1 MDLDITP
8 SELLHSY
15 LDGELEQELE
25 LTLFSHLNSS
35 PELRNEMR
43 DVLALKRAVRSDK
56 VAFTPPLAATAA
68 VFGTLGMSV
77 PATMSALGGASWLSA
92 IWSKVWIP
100 IVSAG
105 ASALITVGAINGFS
119 DGDNSSATDN
129 TGNQSLGNVAN
140 VLPQELPMLVAPEY
154 NQSQLI
160 EKSTSSSIHS
170 HPTSEN
176 TNAGESAEAKT
187 EVRTKVITK
196 IKYVYL
202 PSPSK
207 ESSSI
212 SSNSGNSSAD
222 NGKATSSNNSSN
234 SSEPSVTTL
243 TDELKRRA
251 NESSTIRDEQSAST
265 LPTAMTSSLQ
275 KAQLRTSQFVAIPA
289 VNSQGNPESAQEIL
303 LGGTSAEVISAERVS
318 STPIPVEID
327 KRFSI
332 GIRGIASSSLVTVP
346 AQAQSNV
353 FNNTAFSLLYW
364 ASPNLGLGIEF
375 GREPFA
381 MNFTGVEGAT
391 RVRYQVHPSLM
402 WGSAVMQ
409 LRMNSI
415 SGFRPFVQ
423 LNAGF
428 TEYGLMPR
436 LTIGTQYYLTK
447 SVSMS
452 AGFESPWLLYNHQN
466 QWFSTPKAG
475 FTYGFMFKF

>member
-1 MDLDITP
+1 MDLEITP

-43 DVLALKRAVRSDK
+43 DMLALKNAVRSDK

-77 PATMSALGGASWLSA
+77 PATMSAVGGASWLSA
-92 IWSKVWIP
+92 VWSKIWIP
-100 IVSAG
+100 LVSAG
-105 ASALITVGAINGFS
+105 AGALVTVGAINGVS
-119 DGDNSSATDN
+119 DSQSASSKDITAT
-129 TGNQSLGNVAN
+129 TSENVINA
-140 VLPQELPMLVAPEY
+140 VPQELPMIAVPEYRQEQSASTHSHLSSMGSNSVQSAPE
-154 NQSQLI
+154 I
-160 EKSTSSSIHS
+160 
-170 HPTSEN
+170 
-176 TNAGESAEAKT
+176 
-187 EVRTKVITK
+187 RTKIVTK

-202 PSPSK
+202 PSPSTQSSAQVSTQ
-207 ESSSI
+207 SSSSPVI
-212 SSNSGNSSAD
+212 
-222 NGKATSSNNSSN
+222 
-234 SSEPSVTTL
+234 
-243 TDELKRRA
+243 
-251 NESSTIRDEQSAST
+251 QSASSTNYSSLKTRNNTEGSSESQASIISDELRRRASEGSASSDEKQSTST
-265 LPTAMTSSLQ
+265 LPIASTASLQ
-275 KAQLRTSQFVAIPA
+275 KAQLRTSNFV
-289 VNSQGNPESAQEIL
+289 VNQKASSEIQESGQEVL
-303 LGGTSAEVISAERVS
+303 LGGTSPEVISAERVE

-332 GIRGIASSSLVTVP
+332 GIRGIASTSLVTIP
-346 AQAQSNV
+346 TQAQSNAL
-353 FNNTAFSLLYW
+353 NNTALSLLYW

-381 MNFTGVEGAT
+381 MNFTGVESGS

-409 LRMNSI
+409 LRMNSF

-428 TEYGLMPR
+428 TEYGFLPR

-452 AGFESPWLLYNHQN
+452 AGFESPWLMYNHQN
-466 QWFSTPKAG
+466 QWFTTPKAG
-475 FTYGFMFKF
+475 FTYGLMFKF